1 MKKRIKELRE
11 RAGLTQA
18 ALADKVGVSQHHISR
33 WESGARKPDID
44 SAIKLSEA
52 FKVSLDYLI
61 KGEERMIYKV
71 YALSGGDEY
80 LEVETNSLGQA
91 KDEAITV
98 WDRLSDYDKERQTVE
113 IRWSETDTGYEAL
126 GIRDILLAEGIPF
139 FIPEDAFKTY
149 DGEELDTWSD
159 VGENLTLFVED
170 GVTYFEDEMGR
181 DLSMGELEGLLT
193 EDADLK
199 DWMTTTLREFSSKF

>member
-1 MKKRIKELRE
+1 MLFRSKVEIVSEECCTCTWCEINCPEEAIRIEKIFTGDIEFN
-11 RAGLTQA
+11 
-18 ALADKVGVSQHHISR
+18 ADKCP
-33 WESGARKPDID
+33 SGCSTCVDVCPANAIYLPSIKPAKD
-44 SAIKLSEA
+44 L
-52 FKVSLDYLI
+52 
-61 KGEERMIYKV
+61 KGEIEPVIAV
-71 YALSGGDEY
+71 
-80 LEVETNSLGQA
+80 N
-91 KDEAITV
+91 KDLCIFC
-98 WDRLSDYDKERQTVE
+98 
-113 IRWSETDTGYEAL
+113 

-199 DWMTTTLREFSSKF
+199 DWIATTIREFRA